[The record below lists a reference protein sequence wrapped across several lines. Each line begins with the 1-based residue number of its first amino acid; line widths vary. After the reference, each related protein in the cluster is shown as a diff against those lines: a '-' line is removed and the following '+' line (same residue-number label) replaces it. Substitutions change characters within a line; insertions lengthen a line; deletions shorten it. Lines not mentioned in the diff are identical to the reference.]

1 MLRSVVRVVVDELV
15 GWEIPWLNDIT
26 SIHSSCSVSNDS
38 PEIPSTF
45 RNILFAPPFVVV
57 LVDCGLT
64 KPLLGSF
71 SSVGGSGGDGIG
83 VGLGGAG
90 GGAGEGTAS
99 GFIGGCVGVTGV
111 SLGVAGSAGLVGVG
125 EGNSVQATN
134 KIAVLRNMDRS
145 SAVILFRVIKC
156 RVDMTN
162 LPILFITGS
171 SNYMYIV
178 QTVNSYLVRCDVN
191 LFSTPPDC

>member
-1 MLRSVVRVVVDELV
+1 M
-15 GWEIPWLNDIT
+15 
-26 SIHSSCSVSNDS
+26 
-38 PEIPSTF
+38 
-45 RNILFAPPFVVV
+45 
-57 LVDCGLT
+57 
-64 KPLLGSF
+64 
-71 SSVGGSGGDGIG
+71 GGSGGDGIG

-162 LPILFITGS
+162 LPILFITGC

-178 QTVNSYLVRCDVN
+178 QTVNSYLVRWDVN
-191 LFSTPPDC
+191 I